1 MKGPIWLKQ
10 LSFIPAAGA
19 MAMLFVVTA
28 RAHTEP
34 QDEMQAIRI
43 ELQSLQQEQS
53 ALRQELTEIKKLLL
67 SHKQPGTAEVKA
79 EKPSA
84 EPPLPMEMPIGES
97 PFLGDQNAPV
107 VLFEFTDYHCPF
119 CRQHVEQTYPR
130 LVKEYVD
137 TGKLKIVLKEFP
149 IQKLHPQ
156 AARAAM
162 AAQCAGGQNQYW
174 PMHDLLF
181 QNQAR
186 TSMEDMASFASSLQ
200 LDKTRFLDC
209 MEQGQYAAQI
219 RADFELGV
227 SAGVRGTPFFY
238 IGPQDSNTPGMI
250 TVASYLYGAHSYE
263 TFAQVIDSYLN
274 KEQVSD

>member
-1 MKGPIWLKQ
+1 MKGLMTA
-10 LSFIPAAGA
+10 LLLTA
-19 MAMLFVVTA
+19 FVPLPSSWAVAQTDA
-28 RAHTEP
+28 E
-34 QDEMQAIRI
+34 D
-43 ELQSLQQEQS
+43 ELQSILTQLQAVQQEL
-53 ALRQELTEIKKLLL
+53 ADIKQLL
-67 SHKQPGTAEVKA
+67 QNQQTPQTTGVKA
-79 EKPSA
+79 ATPPA

-97 PFLGDQNAPV
+97 PFLGNKDAPV

-130 LVKEYVD
+130 LVKEYVE

-181 QNQAR
+181 KHQAR
-186 TSMEDMASFASSLQ
+186 TSMEDMASFASSLT
-200 LDKTRFLDC
+200 LDKTRFIEC

-219 RADFELGV
+219 RADFDLGV
-227 SAGVRGTPFFY
+227 SAGVRGTPFFFF
-238 IGPQDSNTPGMI
+238 GAQDHQAPGKI
-250 TVASYLYGAHSYE
+250 TVNRYLYGAHSYE
-263 TFAQVIDSYLN
+263 TFVQVIDGYLH
-274 KEQVSD
+274 KEQASN